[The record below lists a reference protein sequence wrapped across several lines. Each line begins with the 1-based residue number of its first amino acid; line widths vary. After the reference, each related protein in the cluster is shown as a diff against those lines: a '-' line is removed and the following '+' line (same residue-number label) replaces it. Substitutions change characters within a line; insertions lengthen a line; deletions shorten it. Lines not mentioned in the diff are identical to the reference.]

1 MPPTQLVKD
10 INALQPDEHAEQEEW
25 DEAKNVKAARSEEVA
40 KTELH
45 TAGNPLTS
53 QQLRQQLAKNAKQQL
68 ASGSSSGSGSAPP
81 PPPNAAQ
88 KATKKQALHY
98 GDTVTLRN
106 VYNNY
111 IIVNLAGF
119 VRSGGYLGQNDRI
132 RIVSPKGQSGI
143 INYGD
148 QVSLVGMNNRYFAM
162 VKGSSG
168 KVTCR
173 TSKITSMSSFQIWG
187 GDGPVMKEDH
197 VSFKTAYGYVTATP
211 GGLRGTAATV
221 TALQK
226 FFIGIPGKEKGLS
239 ARPGLSY
246 GMLITMRNKFN
257 EYLQADENG
266 WVHVLPANGDWD
278 KFAVLSP
285 VHRTGL
291 VSYGDAV
298 LLKSHNGA
306 LMSSSPNSMYNL
318 QTTEKVADEE
328 AVFII
333 VGGTGVVHNDAKIAL
348 RSPHKGY
355 IVAERGGQR
364 ATVAADGH
372 YNSGHNFQLH
382 FDLHQVGR

>member
-1 MPPTQLVKD
+1 MCTRRNLIIPS
-10 INALQPDEHAEQEEW
+10 
-25 DEAKNVKAARSEEVA
+25 KAQAIEP
-40 KTELH
+40 LH
-45 TAGNPLTS
+45 F
-53 QQLRQQLAKNAKQQL
+53 
-68 ASGSSSGSGSAPP
+68 
-81 PPPNAAQ
+81 
-88 KATKKQALHY
+88 

-119 VRSGGYLGQNDRI
+119 VRSGGYLGQNDRV
-132 RIVSPKGQSGI
+132 RIVSPKGQAGI

-148 QVSLVGMNNRYFAM
+148 QVALVGMNNRYFSM
-162 VKGSSG
+162 LKGSSG
-168 KVTCR
+168 KITCR

-211 GGLRGTAATV
+211 GGLRGTAPKV

-226 FFIGIPGKEKGLS
+226 FFIGIPGKEVGLA

-246 GMLITMRNKFN
+246 GMQITLRNKFN
-257 EYLQADENG
+257 EYLQADANG
-266 WVHVLPANGDWD
+266 WMHVLPANGEWD
-278 KFAVLSP
+278 KLSVLSP
-285 VHRTGL
+285 THRTGL

-298 LLKSHNGA
+298 LLKTHNGA
-306 LMSSSPNSMYNL
+306 LLSSSPNSMYNL
-318 QTTEKVADEE
+318 QSTVKIADEE

-333 VGGTGVVHNDAKIAL
+333 VGGTGVVHNGAWVAL